1 MTTNSQTRTYSVRTT
16 LVIGGTGKGGRRVAA
31 RLSER
36 GVPVRIGSRSSHPAF
51 DWQDD
56 STWAPALREIDA
68 AYLSYHPDIGLPRA
82 AEQIGSF
89 AQLAVAN
96 GTHRLVL
103 LSGRGSD
110 AALGAERALCDSG
123 ADWTIVRS
131 SWFAQNFDE
140 GFLTD
145 LVRSG
150 RLAFPAGE
158 VAEPFIDAGDVAEVA
173 AAALTEDRHVGQV
186 YEVTG
191 PRLLTFTDVAAEL
204 SRAIGRP
211 VRYQPISF
219 DEFADGLTSAG
230 VPADAAAGTVS
241 VFREILD
248 GRNAHL
254 TDGVHRALGRPA
266 ADFADYARAAAAT
279 GVWRS

>member
-1 MTTNSQTRTYSVRTT
+1 MQRTQRTSDH
-16 LVIGGTGKGGRRVAA
+16 RVDVGAVPH
-31 RLSER
+31 R
-36 GVPVRIGSRSSHPAF
+36 GVR
-51 DWQDD
+51 
-56 STWAPALREIDA
+56 LRPGEPGPHSGDQQQVEQA
-68 AYLSYHPDIGLPRA
+68 VQHGLLAGIVLGGLRR
-82 AEQIGSF
+82 EQ
-89 AQLAVAN
+89 
-96 GTHRLVL
+96 R
-103 LSGRGSD
+103 
-110 AALGAERALCDSG
+110 
-123 ADWTIVRS
+123 
-131 SWFAQNFDE
+131 E

-254 TDGVHRALGRPA
+254 TGGVHRALGRPA
-266 ADFADYARAAAAT
+266 ADFAEYARAAAAT